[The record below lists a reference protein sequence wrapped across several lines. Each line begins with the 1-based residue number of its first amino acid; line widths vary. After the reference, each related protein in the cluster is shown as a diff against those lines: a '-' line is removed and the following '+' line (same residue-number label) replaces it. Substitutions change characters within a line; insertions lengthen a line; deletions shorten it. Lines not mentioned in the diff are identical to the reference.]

1 MSKKKIFGI
10 VFILIGIILLIIPLI
25 VRLKTDKTISTKVEL
40 YENKLKQMEVAED
53 SPLYTYLK
61 GYNNSLLENGQQL
74 KDAFSNQDTFIDLT
88 SFGIENNV
96 IGTLKIDKLNL
107 YVPIYVGA
115 TDVNLNNG
123 VCIISGTSMPLGEIN
138 SNVVIAGH
146 RGLIRHQMF
155 RRINTLENG
164 DLINVNTPFGDF
176 VYKVY
181 DTKIILPDEIEN
193 IFIQKDRDIITLV
206 TCHPYRVNT
215 HRLLVY
221 AERVQ

>member
-10 VFILIGIILLIIPLI
+10 VFILIGIILLIIPI
-25 VRLKTDKTISTKVEL
+25 VVRLRTDKTISMKVEL
-40 YENKLKQMEVAED
+40 YENRLKQMEFAED

-155 RRINTLENG
+155 RRINKLENG

-221 AERVQ
+221 AERVN

>member
-40 YENKLKQMEVAED
+40 YENRLKQIEFAED

-61 GYNNSLLENGQQL
+61 EYNNSLLENGQQL

-155 RRINTLENG
+155 RRINKLENG

-221 AERVQ
+221 AERVN

>member
-40 YENKLKQMEVAED
+40 YENRLKQMEFAED

-88 SFGIENNV
+88 TFGIENNV

-115 TDVNLNNG
+115 TDINLNNG

-155 RRINTLENG
+155 RRINKLENG

-221 AERVQ
+221 AERVN

>member
-40 YENKLKQMEVAED
+40 YENKLKQIEVAKD

-74 KDAFSNQDTFIDLT
+74 KDAFSSQDTFIDLT

>member
-40 YENKLKQMEVAED
+40 YENKLKQMEFAED

-221 AERVQ
+221 AERVN

>member
-10 VFILIGIILLIIPLI
+10 VFILIGIILLIVPLVI
-25 VRLKTDKTISTKVEL
+25 RLSTDKKISTKVEL
-40 YENKLKQMEVAED
+40 YENKLKQIEVAKD

-61 GYNNSLLENGQQL
+61 EYNNSLVENGQKL

-88 SFGIENNV
+88 SFGLENNV

-115 TDVNLNNG
+115 TDANLNNG

-155 RRINTLENG
+155 RKINTLENG
-164 DLINVNTPFGDF
+164 DLINMSTPFGDL